1 MMRLS
6 LAQAVKENRLPEF
19 ISQQESL
26 GVGAINRSEFDSVV
40 KEAVTQPQSQ
50 DRTSG
55 SPVRGGSSG
64 KKTR

>member
-19 ISQQESL
+19 ISQQESM

-40 KEAVTQPQSQ
+40 EAAVTQPQSQ
-50 DRTSG
+50 GQTSG
-55 SPVRGGSSG
+55 SPAHGGSSG